1 MPIVSIVLLVLTFAA
16 NFIID
21 FIFWVIM
28 FNIVQP
34 FMSRSLFPV
43 GHEMDVLLQ
52 LTVLSILVP
61 ATVSLL
67 GFMQRFTVWTYGG
80 RKAVGDDYTRLF
92 NLLSDIYKRGQ
103 LGDPHYYHL
112 YVCNDPTINAFA
124 LGNRHIV
131 IHRGAMNQLDD
142 YQLLGVIAHEMGHL
156 QNHHTMVRLCIC
168 GMEWFGQ
175 VIRLVY
181 RTLLFFCR
189 LLAWIPIV
197 NWFVVI
203 FSWIIVIQDRICGW
217 FLQIPSTLI
226 NLFGFRQHEY
236 QADAYAYKIGLGQN
250 IIAFFHTLQRV
261 YGNDK
266 SGFFG
271 SFWQDHPDLPNRI
284 ARIEK
289 MMAADHKGAREN
301 GYVRYGDNW

>member
-1 MPIVSIVLLVLTFAA
+1 MPIVSIVLLVLTFLA
-16 NFIID
+16 NYIID
-21 FIFWVIM
+21 FIFWLVM
-28 FNIVQP
+28 FNLVQP
-34 FMSRSLFPV
+34 FMSHTLFPM
-43 GHEMDVLLQ
+43 GHEFDRIAQ
-52 LTVLSILVP
+52 LTLLSILVP
-61 ATVSLL
+61 ATVSVL

-80 RKAVGDDYTRLF
+80 RKAVGDDYNRLF
-92 NLLSDIYKRGQ
+92 ALLTEICKRGQ
-103 LGDPHYYHL
+103 LGDPNYYHL

-131 IHRGAMNQLDD
+131 IHRGAMDQLGD
-142 YQLLGVIAHEMGHL
+142 YELLGVIAHEMGHL

-181 RTLLFFCR
+181 RMLLFLCR

-197 NWFVVI
+197 NWFIVF
-203 FSWIIVIQDRICGW
+203 FSWFIVILDRICGW
-217 FLQIPSTLI
+217 FLAVPSSLI

-236 QADAYAYKIGLGQN
+236 QADAFAYEIGLGQN
-250 IIAFFHTLQRV
+250 IIEFFHTLQRI
-261 YGNDK
+261 YGNDN

-271 SFWQDHPDLPNRI
+271 KLWQDHPDLPKRI

-289 MMAADHKGAREN
+289 MMAENHKGVRN
-301 GYVRYGDNW
+301 TGYVRYGEDW